1 MKKLSYLLGLIAP
14 FVTAK
19 AIAQDFDLSV
29 VRGYNPPDRASDRLD
44 RAREL
49 EAMMMYDQS
58 TKAERAYYLYKVVA
72 TSEEQLQS
80 GVNRQ
85 LVERRVDY
93 ILGLT
98 EEEQKREMIEEIRRG
113 GMRWGKIGDPSE
125 STDSL

>member
-14 FVTAK
+14 FATAK
-19 AIAQDFDLSV
+19 AIAQDFDLSL
-29 VRGYNPPDRASDRLD
+29 VRRYRLPDKASDKLD
-44 RAREL
+44 KAKEL
-49 EAMMMYDQS
+49 EAMLMYEQS
-58 TKAERAYYLYKVVA
+58 TKVERAYYLYKVVA
-72 TSEEQLQS
+72 TSQEQLQS

-113 GMRWGKIGDPSE
+113 GMRWGKIGDP
-125 STDSL
+125 TTGTN